1 MPVKRVVVMLF
12 LLCFFT
18 SGLMA
23 ENMDRIPA
31 SSQGPMHALE
41 QAGKDVHLLYALRGE
56 NGKALKPWLYRR
68 LRDKYFLLPHGAEP
82 KPSETYRL
90 LSAGRMKAV
99 KGSLR
104 GRSAGYA
111 ATRSESVEVKSLER
125 KVLALEAEVF
135 SLRAQVGTLGREV
148 IQQRTEISRLESER
162 KLGSQAKTGKASP
175 QRPVLWKKPFANL
188 PWSRSYAKWILGT
201 FLVLLSVALV
211 LWLLQS
217 GRLKRERKYWLFGER
232 VYREDEFQPWYKR
245 TQRPR
250 PQTGYSG
257 EETVRTHKR
266 TKDEVS
272 PEEPPPVT

>member
-12 LLCFFT
+12 LCFFAL
-18 SGLMA
+18 GLMA
-23 ENMDRIPA
+23 ENMERIPA
-31 SSQGPMHALE
+31 SSQGPMEALE

-56 NGKALKPWLYRR
+56 DGKALKPWLYRR
-68 LRDKYFLLPHGAEP
+68 LKDKYFLLPQGAEP
-82 KPSETYRL
+82 RPSETCRL
-90 LSAGRMKAV
+90 LSGERGRVSRLKV
-99 KGSLR
+99 R
-104 GRSAGYA
+104 GRSVGYT
-111 ATRSESVEVKSLER
+111 ATHSESVEVKSLER
-125 KVLALEAEVF
+125 KVLALEAEIF
-135 SLRAQVGTLGREV
+135 SLRAQVGTLGKEV
-148 IQQRTEISRLESER
+148 VQQRTEISRLESER
-162 KLGSQAKTGKASP
+162 KLGTQAKPGKASP

-188 PWSRSYAKWILGT
+188 PWSRSYTKWILGT
-201 FLVLLSVALV
+201 FLVLGSVALV

-217 GRLKRERKYWLFGER
+217 GRLRRERKYWLFGER